1 MNIYTVVSEFRFDVA
16 QAVLG
21 SEQLQGSVESLSG
34 SVNNAMNSV
43 KALGVGLVA
52 QLTGA
57 QAGLTGLFGT
67 AISASD
73 KFLNSQISFTQI
85 IDSNMGH
92 LTGTIGTLNEKMAVS
107 QKIMNDI
114 AKDARDFGI
123 PAAELAEMT
132 KTMSAMLVPK
142 GLAGENFKGARDIS
156 RNLLKS
162 APNLGIHPA
171 DVQGQLLRS
180 IEGSA
185 SMGDTLFRRLLTEAP
200 EPFKASGV
208 KDAKGFN
215 ALDTAKRFNILS
227 EAMAKFS
234 SNTELLEMR
243 ANTLSGV
250 MQRVRDT
257 FTGFTS
263 VLKPL
268 GDVILP
274 LVVEAL
280 NMVLKW
286 IQNDGAKI
294 INEMAKFLKKFTQNP
309 KEMLLELN
317 QIATLS
323 EDLKLATKLAGVTV
337 LIMHLSELV
346 GFLSKLPIVG
356 PVIGQIGAG
365 LLTLLGYLKPTGKW
379 LTAISWVFRNMGTV
393 FSYIWPVLRSFAIG
407 ILEFGGA
414 IAAFLIPLQ
423 GLGRALLR
431 MKIETLEWFAKN
443 AADLTVL
450 LGKAQG
456 AFALILTPFQDLIK
470 GFEELFFAIFGG
482 TYFLDAGKTGLNAF
496 VKELQLF
503 AEGVMKIWSFLRGI
517 TAGIIEFLMT
527 IVGNIQVLMGN
538 IMNGNFSNF
547 DLGTENAFA
556 NFGKA
561 FTEEFNKSFSRAQTP
576 LVDGN
581 VDNAK
586 VASTV
591 NNYDV
596 KMTNNFKE
604 VLQPDRIAFTIKDQ
618 LEKASVNR
626 TQARS
631 SSISGLQAKAIN

>member
-1 MNIYTVVSEFRFDVA
+1 MNVYTVVSEFRFDVA

-21 SEQLQGSVESLSG
+21 SEQLQGSVEQLSG
-34 SVNNAMNSV
+34 SVNNAINSV
-43 KALGVGLVA
+43 KALGIGLVA

-57 QAGLTGLFGT
+57 QAGLTGIFGS
-67 AISASD
+67 ALSASD
-73 KFLNSQISFTQI
+73 KFLNSQVSLTQI

-92 LTGTIGTLNEKMAVS
+92 LTGTIGTMNEKMAVS
-107 QKIMNDI
+107 QKIMNEI

-123 PAAELAEMT
+123 PANELLEMT

-162 APNLGIHPA
+162 APNLGINPY

-200 EPFKASGV
+200 EPFKQANV

-227 EAMAKFS
+227 EAMLKFS
-234 SNTELLEMR
+234 NNTELLEMR
-243 ANTLSGV
+243 ANSLSGV
-250 MQRVRDT
+250 MQKVKDT

-263 VLKPL
+263 VLRPL
-268 GDVILP
+268 GDVLLP
-274 LVVEAL
+274 LLTEAL
-280 NMVLKW
+280 NRVLKW
-286 IQNDGAKI
+286 IQNDGQKI
-294 INEMAKFLKKFTQNP
+294 IDEVAKFLKKFTDSP

-317 QIATLS
+317 QIATLA

-337 LIMHLSELV
+337 LIMHLQELV

-356 PVIGQIGAG
+356 PALGYLGSG
-365 LLTLLGYLKPTGKW
+365 LLTLLSYLKPTGKW
-379 LTAISWVFRNMGTV
+379 FTAISWIFTNMGTV
-393 FSYIWPVLRSFAIG
+393 LSYVWPVLRSFAIG

-414 IAAFLIPLQ
+414 IGAFLIPLQ

-431 MKIETLEWFAKN
+431 MKIETLEWFAN
-443 AADLTVL
+443 NTAELTEL
-450 LGKAQG
+450 LFKAQG
-456 AFALILTPFQDLIK
+456 ALALIMTPFQDLIK
-470 GFEELFFAIFGG
+470 GFEELFFALFGG
-482 TYFLDAGKTGLNAF
+482 TYFLDIAKDGLKSF
-496 VKELQLF
+496 VKDLQGF
-503 AEGVMKIWSFLRGI
+503 AEGIMKVWSFLRGI
-517 TAGIIEFLMT
+517 TAGMIEFILT
-527 IVGNIQVLMGN
+527 IAGNIQVLIGN
-538 IMNGNFSNF
+538 LMNGNFKNF
-547 DLGTENAFA
+547 DLGTENSFA

-561 FTEEFNKSFSRAQTP
+561 FDEEFNKSFSRAQTP
-576 LVDGN
+576 LVDGK

-586 VASTV
+586 VSNTV

-596 KMTNNFKE
+596 KMNNSFKE
-604 VLQPDRIAFTIKDQ
+604 VLQPDRIAFTIKEQ
-618 LEKASVNR
+618 LEKASTNR
-626 TQARS
+626 TSAKGNTFAS
-631 SSISGLQAKAIN
+631 KVAKAV